1 MSRFFRSRWFVVGL
15 IVLVGAPLTWLMARG
30 RKPVDTSLVTTVKRG
45 DFLVAVSSTGELRAP
60 KYVKIKGP
68 ENAGQADQYQFKIE
82 WIALEGTVVKEGD
95 EVVRLD
101 RAQISQKLTE
111 TNLAVQK
118 ADAQNEQAS
127 LDSTLN
133 LSKARE
139 EMRVAALTLEEQKL
153 ARDQS
158 QFEAP
163 TVKRQAELAYEKAL
177 RALRQDS
184 LDYKTK
190 SAQAVAK
197 MREVGTDLTRSKNK
211 LQIIKD
217 VMDQYSIKAPASGML
232 IYLRDWDG
240 KKKGVGSQIGS
251 WDPTVATLPD
261 LSVMESV
268 TFVNEIDVR
277 KLAIGQSALLTLD
290 ADPSKK
296 FRGKVTQVANSG
308 EQRPNSNAKVFE
320 VVVMLENPDTTL
332 RPGMTT
338 GNAVETFTAKNVLHV
353 PLEAVLTEQ
362 GVPFVYR
369 RVGGNV
375 TKQEV
380 ERGAMNDEEVIID
393 RGLDASDEILLS
405 APANHDQIKM
415 TRLPGSKIPSG
426 DSATGQKLPATP
438 PDSNAGG
445 AKKPPA
451 TPPATKGTEPKA
463 ATTPAAKG

>member
-1 MSRFFRSRWFVVGL
+1 MTRYFRSRRLFIGL
-15 IVLVGAPLTWLMARG
+15 LVLVGVPAAWLMATG
-30 RKPVDTSLVTTVKRG
+30 RKPVDTSLIARVKKG
-45 DFLVAVSSTGELRAP
+45 DFMVTVSSTGELRAP

-82 WIALEGTVVKEGD
+82 WIAAEGTVVKEGD

-101 RAQISQKLTE
+101 RAQILQKLTE
-111 TNLAVQK
+111 TDLAMQK
-118 ADAQNEQAS
+118 ADAQNQQAS

-139 EMRVAALTLEEQKL
+139 DMRVAALTLEEQKL
-153 ARDQS
+153 NRDQS

-163 TVKRQAELAYEKAL
+163 SMKRQAEISYEKAL

-184 LDYKTK
+184 LDYRTKTD
-190 SAQAVAK
+190 QAIAK

-217 VMDQYSIKAPASGML
+217 VMGQYSIKAPAGGML

-240 KKKGVGSQIGS
+240 KKKGVGSQIGT

-277 KLAIGQSALLTLD
+277 KLAIGQEATLTLD

-320 VVVMLENPDTTL
+320 VVVNVEHPDTTL

-338 GNAVETFTAKNVLHV
+338 GNAVETFTAKGVLHV

-362 GVPFVYR
+362 GIPFVYR
-369 RVGGNV
+369 RTGASV
-375 TKQEV
+375 TKEEV
-380 ERGAMNDEEVIID
+380 ERGAMNDEEVIIA
-393 RGLDASDEILLS
+393 RGLQADDEVLLS
-405 APANHDQIKM
+405 APADHDKLQIV
-415 TRLPGSKIPSG
+415 RLPGSKVLSG
-426 DSATGQKLPATP
+426 DSASKQGLPTTP
-438 PDSNAGG
+438 PSKPVD
-445 AKKPPA
+445 KKAPA
-451 TPPATKGTEPKA
+451 PLPK
-463 ATTPAAKG
+463 KD

>member
-1 MSRFFRSRWFVVGL
+1 MKRLFRSRRTLLVAAL
-15 IVLVGAPLTWLMARG
+15 IVIGAPAAWLMARS
-30 RKPVDTSLVTTVKRG
+30 RKPVDSSLVARVKRG
-45 DFLVAVSSTGELRAP
+45 DFMVTVSSTGELRAP

-82 WIALEGTVVKEGD
+82 WIETEGKVVKEGD
-95 EVVRLD
+95 PVVRLD
-101 RAQISQKLTE
+101 RATISQKLTD
-111 TNLAVQK
+111 TDLALQK
-118 ADAQNEQAS
+118 ADAQNQQAS

-163 TVKRQAELAYEKAL
+163 SVKRQAEIAYEKAL

-184 LDYKTK
+184 IDYVTRT
-190 SAQAVAK
+190 AQAVAK
-197 MREVGTDLTRSKNK
+197 MREVGSDLTRQKNK
-211 LQIIKD
+211 LQIIRE

-268 TFVNEIDVR
+268 TYVNEIDVR
-277 KLAIGQSALLTLD
+277 KLAIGQSAILTLD

-296 FRGKVTQVANSG
+296 YAGTVTQVANSG

-320 VVVMLENPDTTL
+320 VVVNVEKPDTTL

-338 GNAVETFTAKNVLHV
+338 GNAVQTFTVKNVLHV

-362 GVPFVYR
+362 GVPIVYR
-369 RVGGNV
+369 RTGGSV

-393 RGLDASDEILLS
+393 RGLTADDEVLLS
-405 APANHDQIKM
+405 APADHDKYKVM
-415 TRLPGSKIPSG
+415 RLPGSKVPST
-426 DSATGQKLPATP
+426 DTAAAQKLPP
-438 PDSNAGG
+438 
-445 AKKPPA
+445 
-451 TPPATKGTEPKA
+451 TPPAAKAGEPKSA
-463 ATTPAAKG
+463 ATPAKKH

>member
-1 MSRFFRSRWFVVGL
+1 MSRFFRSRWFIVGL
-15 IVLVGAPLTWLMARG
+15 VVLVGAPVTWLMARG
-30 RKPVDTSLVTTVKRG
+30 RKPVDNSLVTTVKRG
-45 DFLVAVSSTGELRAP
+45 DFMVTVSSTGELRAP

-82 WIALEGTVVKEGD
+82 WIETEGKIIKEGD
-95 EVVRLD
+95 EVARLD
-101 RAQISQKLTE
+101 RATIAQKLTE
-111 TNLAVQK
+111 TDLAMQK
-118 ADAQNEQAS
+118 AEAQYQQAS

-163 TVKRQAELAYEKAL
+163 SVKRQAEISYEKAL
-177 RALRQDS
+177 RVLRQDS
-184 LDYKTK
+184 LDYVTKT
-190 SAQAVAK
+190 AQAVAK

-211 LQIIKD
+211 KQIIID
-217 VMDQYSIKAPASGML
+217 VMGQYSIKAPAGGML

-240 KKKGVGSQIGS
+240 KKKGIGSQIGS

-268 TFVNEIDVR
+268 TYVNEIDVR
-277 KLAIGQSALLTLD
+277 KLAIGQEATLTLD

-320 VVVMLENPDTTL
+320 VVVLLENPDTTL

-369 RVGGNV
+369 RVGGSV
-375 TKQEV
+375 SKQEV

-393 RGLDASDEILLS
+393 RGLEANDEVLLS
-405 APANHDQIKM
+405 APANHEQIKM
-415 TRLPGSKIPSG
+415 TRLPGSKVPSG
-426 DSATGQKLPATP
+426 DSATGQKLPVTP
-438 PDSNAGG
+438 PDTKAG
-445 AKKPPA
+445 APSKPPA
-451 TPPATKGTEPKA
+451 TPPAKGAEPKA
-463 ATTPAAKG
+463 ATTPATKG